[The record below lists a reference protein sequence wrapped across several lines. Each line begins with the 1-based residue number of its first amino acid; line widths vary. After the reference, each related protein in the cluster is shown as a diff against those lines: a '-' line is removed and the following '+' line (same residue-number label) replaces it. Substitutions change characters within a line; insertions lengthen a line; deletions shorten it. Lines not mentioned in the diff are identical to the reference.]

1 MANPADALTIQF
13 LHWVAAG
20 PRSYAEVMEAWRTS
34 CPRLTIWEDAM
45 LDGLVRYQGGDR
57 KTIALTPEG
66 RAVVEGH
73 RTLTAA
79 AE

>member
-13 LHWVAAG
+13 LEWVASG

-45 LDGLVRYQGGDR
+45 LGGVVRYEGGDR

-66 RAVVEGH
+66 RAVIEG
-73 RTLTAA
+73 RRGLADA